1 MNVHH
6 PWNSLNSRI
15 LFFLIKFDNF
25 SEFDNF
31 SNSPFQVISAGR
43 VYRLN
48 VFSFEEGLDIKNFII
63 ISPHLCI

>member
-48 VFSFEEGLDIKNFII
+48 VLALKKVL
-63 ISPHLCI
+63 ISRIS

>member
-15 LFFLIKFDNF
+15 LFFFLIKFDNF

-48 VFSFEEGLDIKNFII
+48 VLALKKVL
-63 ISPHLCI
+63 ISRIS